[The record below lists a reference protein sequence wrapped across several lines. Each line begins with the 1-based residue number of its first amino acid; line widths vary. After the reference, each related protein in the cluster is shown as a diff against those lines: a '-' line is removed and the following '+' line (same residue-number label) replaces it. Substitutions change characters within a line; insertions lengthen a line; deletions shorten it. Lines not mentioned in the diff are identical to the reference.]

1 MTLNN
6 VKKSSI
12 KEFFN
17 VTTIRFR
24 ILTSK
29 LLDTSSPLESPSH
42 QLFPKIG
49 SDVKVTKKS
58 EKKVIDKVREK

>member
-1 MTLNN
+1 MSNNLNQN
-6 VKKSSI
+6 Y
-12 KEFFN
+12 FN
-17 VTTIRFR
+17 VTTIRFQ

-29 LLDTSSPLESPSH
+29 LLNTSSPLESPSH

-58 EKKVIDKVREK
+58 EKKVMDKVREK